1 MHYILIFIQAGDS
14 CDVTYSGTL
23 KDGRKFDAGT
33 TSFAPNQ
40 VIKVRCNIGSREKEN
55 RKNVGR
61 KYL

>member
-1 MHYILIFIQAGDS
+1 MHYLMVFILTFIQAGDS

-40 VIKVRCNIGSREKEN
+40 VIKVREYMEVEKKKMGK
-55 RKNVGR
+55 R
-61 KYL
+61 